1 MVVQSCGALLRESRN
16 ACSEDGSLLL
26 SGQCV
31 SRYAG
36 CTSRIKFFQQAI
48 DASEDG
54 KEYQILGR
62 TYAQMG
68 TLYMYQKLYDEALP
82 IHKKAYH
89 YYSLAKDTL
98 ILPFALRNIGR
109 AFTAQHN
116 ADSTLYYYEAGF
128 QSAKRI
134 NNTRRMSVIQ
144 SELAGVYLQ
153 LGRYEEARAALIQ
166 SSANLLGNEN
176 VAPNNLIWG
185 KLYKGINKIDSAS
198 FYYHKAIQSRSVY
211 IKSGA
216 YLDLYQ
222 IERAS
227 SRDKEALTYIDQYL
241 IYQDSIQKITD
252 TESVK
257 KVEMLYSYRHVEKE
271 NDRLALANAKNKA
284 FIYQLIAGGLVFL
297 FIITAVFY
305 REHKRKQQQLEQERR
320 LRFFEERS
328 HKESLHQIEL
338 NNEQILL
345 LKKQLIVAR
354 EQNDLVGE
362 ELLIVKS
369 RLLEEKNNHITALY
383 TERET
388 LLSAFRKSEI
398 YFTVIEKSKNPQAK
412 LTEEEWTKL
421 QIELDLTFDNFT
433 NRLYTLYPNFT
444 EVELRVCYLLKMSV
458 LSSDIA
464 HLIVKARSSV
474 SSIRERLYKKIH
486 GVPGIPKMLDAFIAD
501 F

>member
-1 MVVQSCGALLRESRN
+1 
-16 ACSEDGSLLL
+16 
-26 SGQCV
+26 
-31 SRYAG
+31 
-36 CTSRIKFFQQAI
+36 
-48 DASEDG
+48 
-54 KEYQILGR
+54 
-62 TYAQMG
+62 
-68 TLYMYQKLYDEALP
+68 
-82 IHKKAYH
+82 
-89 YYSLAKDTL
+89 
-98 ILPFALRNIGR
+98 
-109 AFTAQHN
+109 
-116 ADSTLYYYEAGF
+116 
-128 QSAKRI
+128 
-134 NNTRRMSVIQ
+134 MSVIQ